1 MGTEPAHPAP
11 SALTFAALLRVR
23 RRQALLSQE
32 QLAAR
37 SGLSVRA
44 VRNLEQGRVRSPR
57 GGTVR
62 LLADALHLAG
72 RERTEFEEAAV
83 GPSSQAGFALD
94 GTVWPSSGLA
104 PYQLPPDVIDFIGRA
119 EQEAELRELLA
130 QGARDGSATAV
141 VVSSVA
147 GKAGVGKTAL
157 AVHVGHQLRSCFP
170 DGQLYVNLRGV
181 ERQPLEATAVLARF
195 LRALGVDGAAIPE
208 DPEEREAMYRARL
221 AGRRVLVVLDNAASE
236 EQVRPLL
243 PGMPGCAVLV
253 TSRRRLSGLEGASLL
268 DLEVLEPEQAIELLG
283 RIVGAARVAA
293 EPQAAA
299 LIIGYC
305 GRLPLAVR
313 VAGARLAARP
323 QWPLARLAGLLVD
336 ERDRLDQLA
345 AGDLEVRA
353 SLALS
358 YQALTSEE
366 RRLFRL
372 LSVPDMVDFAAWVAA
387 PLLGISTKHAESLV
401 EKLADAQLLD
411 ISRTD
416 ATGKTRYRFHDL
428 VRVYA
433 RERAAAE
440 EPATARQKAL
450 ARILSC
456 WLALAEQADQR
467 LPDTSA
473 VVASGGAARWLLPPR
488 LVNELVCDAF
498 LWLEIERSNL
508 VAAVEIAAAAGL
520 DELAWE
526 LAGCLTGF
534 FLMRSYRDS
543 WRRVNER
550 ALEACRKAGNQ
561 RGEAATLVAMAT
573 LLDDTMTR
581 QADAKAM
588 LRCALATFQLHGD
601 RYGEAMTL
609 YKLGMLSRSIGPYDD
624 SGEAFRDAIAY
635 AERAQRLACEL
646 DHTALRIDALIILC
660 EAYRKTGRLQEA
672 SASVEQARQLV
683 QPLAAHRSAALAC
696 WQQARLHQQMG
707 RLGAAGVLFE
717 RSLAITRAIND
728 RRGQARIL
736 LDFGQLR
743 MRQNQLESADEL
755 LAMAMACSEQIA
767 DRHLQREALRWLGQV
782 RGQQQRPR

>member
-11 SALTFAALLRVR
+11 SPLTFAALLRVR

-32 QLAAR
+32 QLAGR

-44 VRNLEQGRVRSPR
+44 VRNLEQGRVRGPR
-57 GGTVR
+57 GETVR

-72 RERTEFEEAAV
+72 RARTEFEEAAV
-83 GPSSQAGFALD
+83 GPSSQAGFALA

-119 EQEAELRELLA
+119 EQEAKLRELFA

-157 AVHVGHQLRSCFP
+157 AVHVAHQLRSYFP
-170 DGQLYVNLRGV
+170 DGQLYVNLRGA
-181 ERQPLEATAVLARF
+181 ERQPLQVNAVLARF
-195 LRALGVDGAAIPE
+195 LRALGVDGAAIPG
-208 DPEEREAMYRARL
+208 DPEEREVMYRARL
-221 AGRRVLVVLDNAASE
+221 AGQRVLVVLDNAASE

-243 PGMPGCAVLV
+243 PGAPGCAVLV
-253 TSRRRLSGLEGASLL
+253 TSRRRLSGLEGASLV

-293 EPQAAA
+293 EPEAAT

-313 VAGARLAARP
+313 VAGARLVARP
-323 QWPLARLAGLLVD
+323 QWPLARLAGLLAD

-366 RRLFRL
+366 QRLFRL
-372 LSVPDMVDFAAWVAA
+372 LSLPDMVDFAAWVAA

-401 EKLADAQLLD
+401 ERLADAQLLD
-411 ISRTD
+411 SSRTD

-433 RERAAAE
+433 RERAAVE
-440 EPATARQKAL
+440 EPATARQEAL

-467 LPDTSA
+467 LPDTSE
-473 VVASGGAARWLLPPR
+473 VVTGGGAARWLLPPR

-498 LWLEIERSNL
+498 VWLEIERPNL

-526 LAGCLTGF
+526 LAGCLTSF

-543 WRRVNER
+543 WRRVHQV
-550 ALEACRKAGNQ
+550 ALKACRRAGNR
-561 RGEAATLVAMAT
+561 RGEAAALVALAT
-573 LLDDTMTR
+573 LMSDTMTR
-581 QADAKAM
+581 PGDAQDM
-588 LRCALATFQLHGD
+588 TLRALAIFEELGD
-601 RYGEAMTL
+601 RYGEAVTVF
-609 YKLGMLSRSIGPYDD
+609 KLGMLSRSVGRYENSD
-624 SGEAFRDAIAY
+624 AFLDALAF
-635 AERAQRLACEL
+635 AQRARRLADEI
-646 DHTALRIDALIILC
+646 DHQTVQVDALILLG
-660 EAYRKTGRLQEA
+660 EAYRQTARLSEA
-672 SASVEQARQLV
+672 GVALEKVCGLLE
-683 QPLAAHRSAALAC
+683 PLGAHRSRAIASWQLAT
-696 WQQARLHQQMG
+696 LHQHSG
-707 RLGAAGVLFE
+707 RLDDAGDLLEQGLQIV
-717 RSLAITRAIND
+717 LAIDD
-728 RRGQARIL
+728 RRGQARLL
-736 LDFGQLR
+736 LDLGKLRVRQGQW
-743 MRQNQLESADEL
+743 QEADEL
-755 LAMAMACSEQIA
+755 LKRSMICSEQIG
-767 DRHLQREALRWLGQV
+767 DHYVHVEARRWLDQLHS
-782 RGQQQRPR
+782 R